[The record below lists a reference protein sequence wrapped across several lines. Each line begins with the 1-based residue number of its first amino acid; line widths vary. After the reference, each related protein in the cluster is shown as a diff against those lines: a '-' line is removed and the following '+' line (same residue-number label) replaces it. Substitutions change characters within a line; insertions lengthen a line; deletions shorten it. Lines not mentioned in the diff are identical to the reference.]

1 MSNMQDHPESLV
13 QNFHNRLTALTIRRS
28 LDGTSSVSGS
38 HANMNECQNRTFS
51 G

>member
-1 MSNMQDHPESLV
+1 MSNMEDHPESLA
-13 QNFHNRLTALTIRRS
+13 QESQNRLTALTIRRS

-38 HANMNECQNRTFS
+38 HTNMNECQNRTFS